1 MGSYMCDMAVGF
13 GWIVACAGTR
23 IPPWAASGDGA
34 DVTGRFWIRG
44 SQGKDAA
51 SGSSSGEKAKEKE
64 KEAGL
69 WTVHE

>member
-44 SQGKDAA
+44 V
-51 SGSSSGEKAKEKE
+51 SG
-64 KEAGL
+64 
-69 WTVHE
+69 

>member
-1 MGSYMCDMAVGF
+1 MTWRLALGGLLHA
-13 GWIVACAGTR
+13 R
-23 IPPWAASGDGA
+23 ERASGDGA

-64 KEAGL
+64 KETGL